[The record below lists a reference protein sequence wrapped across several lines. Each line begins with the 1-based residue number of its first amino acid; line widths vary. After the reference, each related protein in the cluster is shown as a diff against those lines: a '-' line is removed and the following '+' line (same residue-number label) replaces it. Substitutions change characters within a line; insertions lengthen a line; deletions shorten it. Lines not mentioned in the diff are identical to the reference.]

1 MRPRKLTRL
10 RGFESVVKFI
20 MEERTALF
28 WRFFRVAAVL
38 TFPRCRDL

>member
-1 MRPRKLTRL
+1 
-10 RGFESVVKFI
+10 